1 VALDVA
7 AEADAIT
14 AALRALAP
22 EPVVVPTIKTSR
34 PFYGARVGDLRRTAA
49 GWLRGHRQ
57 AGPGQV
63 AELADRLW
71 HAGVRE
77 EQLVACF
84 LLAGDRAALA
94 ATDPARVRAW
104 TALLDNWETTDQLG
118 MNVLGPLVALDPGRR
133 FGLLEA
139 MAGDPDPWARRVAL
153 VACTRLAR
161 VHGAA
166 RLWPRV
172 AGLLLTLAP
181 ARKAALPKAISW
193 VLRSWLGPCPEQVAA
208 FVDRHAGRLPA
219 LAARETRAKLATG
232 TKRPPRRRAAG
243 PRPTPP
249 QGSRAAPAEGDRA
262 APAGGRR

>member
-1 VALDVA
+1 MALDVA
-7 AEADAIT
+7 AEAEQIT
-14 AALRALAP
+14 AGLRALAP
-22 EPVVVPTIKTSR
+22 ELTSVPVIRTGR

-63 AELADRLW
+63 GELADRLW

-84 LLAGDRAALA
+84 LLAGDGAALA
-94 ATDPARVRAW
+94 ATDPARLRAW

-161 VHGAA
+161 VEGAA
-166 RLWPRV
+166 GLWPRV

-181 ARKAALPKAISW
+181 DREAALPKAASW
-193 VLRSWLGPCPEQVAA
+193 VLRSWLAACPEQVAA

-219 LAARETRAKLATG
+219 VAVRETRAKLATG
-232 TKRPPRRRAAG
+232 TKR
-243 PRPTPP
+243 
-249 QGSRAAPAEGDRA
+249 
-262 APAGGRR
+262 GRR

>member
-7 AEADAIT
+7 AEAEEIT
-14 AALRALAP
+14 VALRALAP
-22 EPVVVPTIKTSR
+22 ERTSVPVIRTSR

-57 AGPGQV
+57 AGPAQV

-118 MNVLGPLVALDPGRR
+118 MNVLGPLVALDPDRR

-161 VHGAA
+161 VDGAD

-181 ARKAALPKAISW
+181 DRAAALPKAGSW
-193 VLRSWLGPCPEQVAA
+193 VLRSWLAACPGQVAA

-219 LAARETRAKLATG
+219 VAVRETRAKLATG
-232 TKRPPRRRAAG
+232 TKR
-243 PRPTPP
+243 
-249 QGSRAAPAEGDRA
+249 
-262 APAGGRR
+262 GRR

>member
-1 VALDVA
+1 MTWDA
-7 AEADAIT
+7 AAPADAIT
-14 AALRALAP
+14 GALRALAS
-22 EPVVVPTIKTSR
+22 EPTAVPMVRTSR

-49 GWLRGHRQ
+49 GWRRGHRQ
-57 AGPGQV
+57 PSPAQV

-139 MAGDPDPWARRVAL
+139 LAADPHPWTRRLAL
-153 VACTRLAR
+153 VACTRLTR
-161 VHGAA
+161 TDGAA
-166 RLWPRV
+166 ALWPRV
-172 AGLLLTLAP
+172 AGLLLALA
-181 ARKAALPKAISW
+181 ADREAALPKASSW
-193 VLRSWLGPCPEQVAA
+193 VLRSWLGPCPAEVAA
-208 FVDRHAGRLPA
+208 FVGGHAGRLPA
-219 LAARETRAKLATG
+219 LAVRETRAKLATG
-232 TKRPPRRRAAG
+232 GKRPHRR
-243 PRPTPP
+243 P
-249 QGSRAAPAEGDRA
+249 

>member
-14 AALRALAP
+14 ATLRAVAP
-22 EPVVVPTIKTSR
+22 EPVMVPIIKTSR
-34 PFYGARVGDLRRTAA
+34 PFYGARVGELRRTAA

-57 AGPGQV
+57 AGPAQV

-71 HAGVRE
+71 HAGIRE

-118 MNVLGPLVALDPGRR
+118 MKVLGPLVALDPGAR
-133 FGLLEA
+133 FALLEA
-139 MAGDPDPWARRVAL
+139 MAGDPNPFTRRVAL

-161 VHGAA
+161 TDGAA
-166 RLWPRV
+166 GLWPRV
-172 AGLLLTLAP
+172 AELLLALATD
-181 ARKAALPKAISW
+181 REAALPKAGSW
-193 VLRSWLGPCPEQVAA
+193 VLRSWLEPCPDQVAA
-208 FVDRHAGRLPA
+208 FVARHTGRLPA
-219 LAARETRAKLATG
+219 VAVRETRAKLATG
-232 TKRPPRRRAAG
+232 TKRPPGRRPG
-243 PRPTPP
+243 PV
-249 QGSRAAPAEGDRA
+249 
-262 APAGGRR
+262 AGGGRP